1 MLGMW
6 LALVL
11 VQPIGTAAKA
21 APGLDDIAPLESGLH
36 TAINEVRAEQGL
48 LRLERDPTLDAVARA
63 HSEDMAARHYMAHE
77 TPEGLTPPARM
88 KRAGV
93 IGYTLAGESD
103 LDRGT
108 VDYLVDERRQASLD
122 SYFDRFTAEQRAGIE
137 AVAMDMWEPYINS
150 ARANLKLA
158 AQTYDTLPR
167 SPTATKATC
176 RTRNPLA
183 VTGVFS

>member
-1 MLGMW
+1 MPRTLGQAGSFLLGMW

-21 APGLDDIAPLESGLH
+21 AQGLSDTAPLESALH

-48 LRLERDPTLDAVARA
+48 LRLQRDAALDAVARA

-93 IGYTLAGESD
+93 VGYTLAGENIGTTTRSD
-103 LDRGT
+103 PNREI
-108 VDYLVDERRQASLD
+108 VSAWMASPVHRDNVLAPV
-122 SYFDRFTAEQRAGIE
+122 FNTTGVGI
-137 AVAMDMWEPYINS
+137 
-150 ARANLKLA
+150 ARAADGTWYYTQLYG
-158 AQTYDTLPR
+158 TRPR
-167 SPTATKATC
+167 
-176 RTRNPLA
+176 
-183 VTGVFS
+183 